1 MDAKLINPFIDAFH
15 TIMPQIGFTEV
26 KRGNISL
33 KDKTATSKGVTVLV
47 GLTKELGGNVAYNMS
62 EETAK
67 FVAST
72 MMMGMP
78 VESMD
83 DMAQSA
89 ISELANMLLQDAGW
103 NDTRIFDALKQG
115 QRALV
120 ILEPGRAESGGV
132 KKGVVGKAAVLAEGD
147 AKDRTDIIY
156 LEPLPLFFK

>member
-26 KRGNISL
+26 KRSNISL

-78 VESMD
+78 VETFD
-83 DMAQSA
+83 EMAQSA
-89 ISELANMLLQDAGW
+89 ISEMSNMLTANAATNLTGLGLDVDISTPSLSIGPSFQVKISDSTYLTVEMELDG
-103 NDTRIFDALKQG
+103 R
-115 QRALV
+115 LV
-120 ILEPGRAESGGV
+120 ELDI
-132 KKGVVGKAAVLAEGD
+132 AVAQQ
-147 AKDRTDIIY
+147 
-156 LEPLPLFFK
+156 

>member
-89 ISELANMLLQDAGW
+89 ISELANMLTANSATNLSQMGIEVDISTPILTIGDGFTLKIS
-103 NDTRIFDALKQG
+103 NDKYICIEMLINSQTVEIN
-115 QRALV
+115 V
-120 ILEPGRAESGGV
+120 SIS
-132 KKGVVGKAAVLAEGD
+132 
-147 AKDRTDIIY
+147 
-156 LEPLPLFFK
+156 